1 MQVQTADILVAN
13 IRSGDATSGHTFDLV
28 RLLRLY
34 GVTVRIYA
42 GGSIGPLP
50 QDIRGSTRHTHPA
63 DYIPAADLVIVQYP
77 IWFPLA
83 ERLREAPQAAVF
95 WYHGVTPPDL
105 WSVASERDILRRA
118 EMGTELA
125 WYAHLAIADS
135 PFAAQELHAHSS
147 YPYERVRVVPIG
159 VNIASFRQRPPISVL
174 TKLRSRWNLPEKRVL
189 LYTGRVVGNKRID
202 LLIEALARL
211 VGAHPDIHLLVVGD
225 NKSAAVHRELT
236 ARLLALAERLGVA
249 SYVTF
254 TGRVDTIEPYYHL
267 ADIYLLASQ
276 HECFGVPLIE
286 AMAAGLPIV
295 ASASGSIPWVLDAKG
310 AEHKVAGLVF
320 SPGNVEDLVKQ
331 ISRLLREPQLRQV
344 LIERGHQRVEHFSK
358 DRFVANAEKVL
369 AEAQELACQGPPPA
383 AARPITPL
391 AQHAD
396 VALRN
401 YRVRSHV
408 PLMGRL
414 IEWVRYNMT
423 THLKEAY
430 LDRIVEQQVL
440 YNRSVADE
448 IARLQAEIAGLKA
461 QVSELQEGGKPP
473 VDQPEREEI
482 QL

>member
-1 MQVQTADILVAN
+1 M
-13 IRSGDATSGHTFDLV
+13 
-28 RLLRLY
+28 
-34 GVTVRIYA
+34 TVRIYA

-50 QDIRGSTRHTHPA
+50 HDIRGAIRHTHPA

-105 WSVASERDILRRA
+105 WSVDSERDILRRA

-125 WYAHLAIADS
+125 WYAHLAITDS
-135 PFAAQELHAHSS
+135 PYAAQELHTHSG
-147 YPYERVRVVPIG
+147 YPYEHIRVVPIG
-159 VNIASFRQRPPISVL
+159 VDIASFRQKPPISVL
-174 TKLRSRWNLPEKRVL
+174 DTLRSRWNLQGKRVL
-189 LYTGRVVGNKRID
+189 LYTGRIVGNKRVD
-202 LLIEALARL
+202 LLIEALTHL
-211 VGAHPDIHLLVVGD
+211 VGVQPDIHLLVVGD
-225 NKSAAVHRELT
+225 KKSAVANRELT
-236 ARLLALAERLGVA
+236 ARLLALAERLGVT

-254 TGRVDTIEPYYHL
+254 TGRVDAIEPYYHL

-295 ASASGSIPWVLDAKG
+295 ASASGAMPWVLDAEG
-310 AEHKVAGLVF
+310 AEPKTAGLTF
-320 SPGNVEDLVKQ
+320 SPGNVEGLVKQ
-331 ISRLLREPQLRQV
+331 ISRLLREPQLRQA
-344 LIERGHQRVEHFSK
+344 LIERGYQRVEHFSK
-358 DRFVANAEKVL
+358 DRFVTNAGKVL
-369 AEAQELACQGPPPA
+369 AETQELAHQGPPPS

-391 AQHAD
+391 AKHAD

-401 YRVRSHV
+401 YRVRSKA
-408 PLMGRL
+408 PLLGRL

-423 THLKEAY
+423 THVKEAY

-448 IARLQAEIAGLKA
+448 IAQLRAEIAKLEA
-461 QVSELQEGGKPP
+461 QVSELQES
-473 VDQPEREEI
+473 ERDFSRGDEG
-482 QL
+482 